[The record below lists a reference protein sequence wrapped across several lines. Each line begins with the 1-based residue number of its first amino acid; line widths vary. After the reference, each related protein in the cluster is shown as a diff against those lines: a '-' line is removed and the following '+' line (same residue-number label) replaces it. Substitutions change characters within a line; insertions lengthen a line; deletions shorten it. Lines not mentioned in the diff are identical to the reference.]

1 MDLFLVILPVLLV
14 FLTGFIGQKLLHFDI
29 KNISTLTLYVMSP
42 VLAFRTF
49 YTTPLTIDYMYIF
62 SFAILL
68 CLSLFIITYIATKI
82 MRADRSESSAMML
95 GAVFMNSGNYG
106 APVALFAFGDQGF
119 HIAVIIM
126 VIHSLFMNTLG
137 IFFASYGSDDGAN
150 LKDALSKVY
159 KMPVLWGAVIGL
171 ALQLIHMPIQFSV
184 MNGVDLIADASI
196 PVVMLILGMQ
206 LAVISRK
213 KVNYSA
219 MGITTA
225 IRMIASPLLA
235 AFILYFMPLP
245 TIVKSVLILQAA
257 MPAAA
262 NTTMLALQ
270 FNTKPDLVS
279 FTTLI
284 TTIISII
291 TIPIVLFF
299 LGV

>member
-14 FLTGFIGQKLLHFDI
+14 FLTGFIGQKLLHFEI

-62 SFAILL
+62 TFAILL
-68 CLSLFIITYIATKI
+68 CFFLFIITYFATKI

-126 VIHSLFMNTLG
+126 IIHSLFMNTLG
-137 IFFASYGSDDGAN
+137 IFFASIGSDDGAN

-159 KMPVLWGAVIGL
+159 KMPVLWGAIIGL
-171 ALQLIHMPIQFSV
+171 VLQLVQIPIHSSI

-213 KVNYSA
+213 KVNYTA

-225 IRMIASPLLA
+225 IRMIASPLIA

-284 TTIISII
+284 TTILSIF

>member
-1 MDLFLVILPVLLV
+1 MDLFYVILPVLLV
-14 FLTGFIGQKLLHFDI
+14 FLTGFIGQRILHFDI

-49 YTTPLTIDYMYIF
+49 NTTPLTKDYMYIF
-62 SFAILL
+62 LFAVLL
-68 CLSLFIITYIATKI
+68 CFLLFIVSYIVTRI
-82 MRADRSESSAMML
+82 IRSDRSETSAVML

-106 APVALFAFGDQGF
+106 APVALFAFGEEGF

-137 IFFASYGSDDGAN
+137 IFFASIGSDDSPS
-150 LKDALSKVY
+150 LKSSLAVVY
-159 KMPVLWGAVIGL
+159 KMPVLWGAIIGL
-171 ALQLIHMPIQFSV
+171 LLELLHVPIHQSI

-213 KVNYSA
+213 KVNYTA
-219 MGITTA
+219 MGATTL
-225 IRMIASPLLA
+225 IRIVGSPLIA
-235 AFILYFMPLP
+235 VAILSFMPLP
-245 TIVKSVLILQAA
+245 TLVKSVLILQAA

-279 FTTLI
+279 FTTLV
-284 TTIISII
+284 TTILSVIS
-291 TIPIVLFF
+291 IPIVLHF

>member
-1 MDLFLVILPVLLV
+1 MSLFLIILPVILV
-14 FLTGFIGQKLLHFDI
+14 FLTGFIGQKALHFDI

-49 YTTPLTIDYMYIF
+49 YTTPLTPDYMYIIL
-62 SFAILL
+62 FAVLL
-68 CLSLFIITYIATKI
+68 CFMLFIVTWLTTKLI
-82 MRADRSESSAMML
+82 HADRSESSAMML

-106 APVALFAFGDQGF
+106 APVALFAFGQEGF

-126 VIHSLFMNTLG
+126 VLHSLLMNTLG
-137 IFFASYGSDDGAN
+137 IFFASMGSDDKPS
-150 LKDALSKVY
+150 LKTSLSKVY
-159 KMPVLWGAVIGL
+159 TMPVLWGAVIGL
-171 ALQLIHMPIQFSV
+171 AMQLIHIPLHESIL
-184 MNGVDLIADASI
+184 NGVDLIADASI

-213 KVNYSA
+213 KVNYTA
-219 MGITTA
+219 MATTTS
-225 IRMIASPLLA
+225 IRMIISPLLA
-235 AFILYFMPLP
+235 AAILFFMPLP

-279 FTTLI
+279 FTTFI
-284 TTIISII
+284 TTAISIFS
-291 TIPIVLFF
+291 IPIVLFF

>member
-1 MDLFLVILPVLLV
+1 MDLFYVILPVLLV
-14 FLTGFIGQKLLHFDI
+14 FLTGFIGQRILHFDI

-49 YTTPLTIDYMYIF
+49 NTTPLTKDYMYICL
-62 SFAILL
+62 FAILL
-68 CLSLFIITYIATKI
+68 CVFLFIVTYIVTRLI
-82 MRADRSESSAMML
+82 RSDRSETSAVML

-106 APVALFAFGDQGF
+106 APVALFAFGNEGF

-137 IFFASYGSDDGAN
+137 IFIASIGSDESPS
-150 LKDALSKVY
+150 LKSSLATVY

-171 ALQLIHMPIQFSV
+171 VLQLLHIPIHQSI

-213 KVNYSA
+213 KVNYTA
-219 MGITTA
+219 MAATTV
-225 IRMIASPLLA
+225 IRIVGSPLIAVAILA
-235 AFILYFMPLP
+235 FMPLP
-245 TIVKSVLILQAA
+245 TLVKSVLILQAA

-279 FTTLI
+279 FTTLV
-284 TTIISII
+284 TTVLSVIS
-291 TIPIVLFF
+291 IPIVLHF

>member
-1 MDLFLVILPVLLV
+1 MDLLFVIIPVLLV
-14 FLTGFIGQKLLHFDI
+14 FVTGFIGQRILKFDI

-49 YTTPLTIDYMYIF
+49 YQTPLNTDYMYIAL
-62 SFAILL
+62 FAVLL
-68 CLSLFIITYIATKI
+68 CLFLFIVTFIVTKI
-82 MRADRSESSAMML
+82 IRTDRSETSAMML

-106 APVALFAFGDQGF
+106 APVALFAFGQEGF

-137 IFFASYGSDDGAN
+137 IFFASIGSSDSTSIKDS
-150 LKDALSKVY
+150 LKSVY
-159 KMPVLWGAVIGL
+159 RMPVLWGAVVGV
-171 ALQLIHMPIQFSV
+171 ALQLLHVPIHYSI
-184 MNGVDLIADASI
+184 MNGVDLISDASI

-213 KVNYSA
+213 RVNYVA
-219 MGITTA
+219 MGSTTFIRIVLSPLIATA
-225 IRMIASPLLA
+225 ILA
-235 AFILYFMPLP
+235 FMPLP
-245 TIVKSVLILQAA
+245 AVVKSVLILQAA

-279 FTTLI
+279 FTTLV
-284 TTIISII
+284 TTVLSIIS
-291 TIPIVLFF
+291 IPIVLFF

>member
-14 FLTGFIGQKLLHFDI
+14 FLTGFIGQRILHFNI

-49 YTTPLTIDYMYIF
+49 YMTPINIDYMYIF

-68 CLSLFIITYIATKI
+68 CVLLFIVTFLVTRILHS
-82 MRADRSESSAMML
+82 DRSETSAVML

-106 APVALFAFGDQGF
+106 APVALFAFGDEGF

-137 IFFASYGSDDGAN
+137 IFIASVGSDDSPSLNASF
-150 LKDALSKVY
+150 KKAL

-171 ALQLIHMPIQFSV
+171 VLQLIHVPVHQSV
-184 MNGVDLIADASI
+184 MNAVDLIADASI

-213 KVNYSA
+213 RVNYVA
-219 MGITTA
+219 MGATTI
-225 IRMIASPLLA
+225 IRIIASPLIA
-235 AFILYFMPLP
+235 AAILYFMPLP
-245 TIVKSVLILQAA
+245 ALVKSVLILQAA

-279 FTTLI
+279 FTTLV
-284 TTIISII
+284 TTLLSIIS
-291 TIPIVLFF
+291 IPIVLFF

>member
-1 MDLFLVILPVLLV
+1 MELLFVIIPVLLV
-14 FLTGFIGQKLLHFDI
+14 FVTGFIGQRILKFDI

-49 YTTPLTIDYMYIF
+49 YQTPLNKDYMYIAL
-62 SFAILL
+62 FAVLL
-68 CLSLFIITYIATKI
+68 CLFLFIVTFIVTKI
-82 MRADRSESSAMML
+82 IRTDRSESSAMML

-106 APVALFAFGDQGF
+106 APVALFAFGQEGF

-137 IFFASYGSDDGAN
+137 IFFASIGSSDSPS
-150 LKDALSKVY
+150 LKESLRSVY
-159 KMPVLWGAVIGL
+159 KMPVLWGAIAGL
-171 ALQLIHMPIQFSV
+171 ALQLAHIPIHYSI
-184 MNGVDLIADASI
+184 MNGVDLISDASI

-213 KVNYSA
+213 RVNYTA
-219 MGITTA
+219 MGATTFIRIVLSPLIATA
-225 IRMIASPLLA
+225 ILA
-235 AFILYFMPLP
+235 CMPLP
-245 TIVKSVLILQAA
+245 TMVKSVLILQAA

-279 FTTLI
+279 FTTLV
-284 TTIISII
+284 TTIISIVS
-291 TIPIVLFF
+291 IPIVLFF